1 MGGSGLGSE
10 GVSTSISRFFHGVA
24 SPLSRLLAVIP
35 RSACACV
42 CACAAFAVRDTR
54 SWTVL
59 LALALPSCPVTVAR
73 SLRKPTVSP
82 PVRRHLAV
90 VACLTACFDCPS
102 SPDRESTRNSAA
114 PSRLARIHETTSP
127 VLSWIA
133 GARRYPCPCLDCL
146 SSLLYWYLCC
156 TCLLSALA
164 RRSRSR
170 VRCCSRTNA
179 IGNGQRIQPALH
191 CTALYITPHLS
202 RAAIAIPIPI
212 PHHGARRRLLPAP
225 ARRPARRRRPARL

>member
-10 GVSTSISRFFHGVA
+10 GVSISRFFHGVA

-59 LALALPSCPVTVAR
+59 LALALPCHCSAR

-114 PSRLARIHETTSP
+114 PSRLARIPHIRDYESCP

-133 GARRYPCPCLDCL
+133 GARRYLCPCLDCL
-146 SSLLYWYLCC
+146 SSLLYWYFCWICPC
-156 TCLLSALA
+156 T
-164 RRSRSR
+164 
-170 VRCCSRTNA
+170 
-179 IGNGQRIQPALH
+179 P
-191 CTALYITPHLS
+191 
-202 RAAIAIPIPI
+202 
-212 PHHGARRRLLPAP
+212 
-225 ARRPARRRRPARL
+225 

>member
-10 GVSTSISRFFHGVA
+10 GVSISRFFHGVA
-24 SPLSRLLAVIP
+24 SPLPRLLAVIP

-59 LALALPSCPVTVAR
+59 LALALPSCSVTVAR

-82 PVRRHLAV
+82 PVRRHLDV

-114 PSRLARIHETTSP
+114 PSRLARIPHIRDYLRVLSCA

-146 SSLLYWYLCC
+146 SSLLYRYFCC
-156 TCLLSALA
+156 TCL
-164 RRSRSR
+164 
-170 VRCCSRTNA
+170 
-179 IGNGQRIQPALH
+179 PLH
-191 CTALYITPHLS
+191 A
-202 RAAIAIPIPI
+202 
-212 PHHGARRRLLPAP
+212 
-225 ARRPARRRRPARL
+225 